1 LFVPAEETV
10 FTAREAVLMAASVVI
25 LVGGMRLAY
34 RANGGAEGI
43 DLAGRFLSIAWVI
56 GLRLMLLWLA
66 FFAMVF
72 MVAGVAAAFGRELSD
87 SAIGIVA
94 WSFALMASL
103 IFFWRLAHH
112 LRDVSRAV

>member
-1 LFVPAEETV
+1 M
-10 FTAREAVLMAASVVI
+10 FTAREAPLIAASVFI
-25 LVGGMRLAY
+25 LAGGLRLAY

-43 DLAGRFLSIAWVI
+43 DLAGRFLSIAWVL
-56 GLRLMLLWLA
+56 GLRLMVLWLA
-66 FFAMVF
+66 FFALVF
-72 MVAGVAAAFGRELSD
+72 LGAGVAAALNRELSD

-112 LRDVSRAV
+112 LRDVSRAA

>member
-1 LFVPAEETV
+1 MV
-10 FTAREAVLMAASVVI
+10 ASVII
-25 LVGGMRLAY
+25 LVGGLRLAY
-34 RANGGAEGI
+34 RVNGGAEGP

-56 GLRLMLLWLA
+56 GLRLMVLWLA

-72 MVAGVAAAFGRELSD
+72 IVAGVAAAVNRELSD
-87 SAIGIVA
+87 SAIGIIA
-94 WSFALMASL
+94 WSFAMMASL